1 MLFQIGLT
9 GITGIGGIIMNRKT
23 LKEWE
28 LEKGVRVKSKKKLGK
43 YTEKQLKRLI
53 KSNYIVTKTQK
64 GLEYLKNM

>member
-1 MLFQIGLT
+1 
-9 GITGIGGIIMNRKT
+9 MNRKT

>member
-1 MLFQIGLT
+1 MLFQIGLI
-9 GITGIGGIIMNRKT
+9 GITGIGRIMNKET

-28 LEKGVRVKSKKKLGK
+28 LEKGIRVRTNKKTGT